1 MDVYAL
7 GALMHRA
14 TAGSVM
20 RAASGGVGLA
30 PYGSLTKTA
39 PGPMPEIIDAMLS
52 PDPADRP
59 EAEEILSSFRRILP
73 SSLVR
78 PRVST
83 AARTPRLR
91 LVGVNN

>member
-1 MDVYAL
+1 
-7 GALMHRA
+7 
-14 TAGSVM
+14 
-20 RAASGGVGLA
+20 
-30 PYGSLTKTA
+30 
-39 PGPMPEIIDAMLS
+39 MPEIIDAMLS

-83 AARTPRLR
+83 AAARTPRLR